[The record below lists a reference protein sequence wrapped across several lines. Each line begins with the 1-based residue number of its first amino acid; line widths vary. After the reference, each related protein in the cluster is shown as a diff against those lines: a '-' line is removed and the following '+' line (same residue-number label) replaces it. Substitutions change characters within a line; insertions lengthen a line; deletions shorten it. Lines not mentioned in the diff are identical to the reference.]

1 MSTGNR
7 TCDSHEKSVRF
18 VSVSDSYSSV
28 QYMFGRLFYVS
39 NLVFRATVN
48 VMGAACVMCLLKGVG
63 QHSNT
68 VATVY
73 SNREITG

>member
-1 MSTGNR
+1 
-7 TCDSHEKSVRF
+7 
-18 VSVSDSYSSV
+18 
-28 QYMFGRLFYVS
+28 MFGRFFYVS
-39 NLVFRATVN
+39 NLVFHATVN

-68 VATVY
+68 VAAVLSEAY